1 MSTIADET
9 TIEKLSSMLI
19 DTSLPLKLRFR
30 ILFTLKNLDS
40 QGQKNQSEKTS
51 TVVEAISRA
60 FNDTSALLKHECAYC
75 LGQMGNKNAITKLI
89 QVLNDSNEDTMV
101 RHEAGEALGALGCFD
116 NQDVIDTLTKQS
128 QNLRAEISETCQIAL
143 DRLAWLR
150 KAASNESSS
159 ISTEKIYS
167 TVDPA
172 PALTLTTIDEL
183 KKILLDENRSLYER
197 YRALFALRNI
207 GSDEAVLAICEGFQ
221 ASSALFRHEIAF
233 VLGQLQSICSI
244 PALHQQLSILNE
256 NYMVRHE
263 CAETL
268 GSIGTDECRHILETY
283 LNDKERVVRESSLI
297 LQTTGIVLV
306 LRYSRT
312 RKGEP
317 YISSTAIV
325 ASEFLKGVICIIL
338 VWFETDCSLNRLIR
352 KLNDEIYGKPYET
365 VKLAIPSGLYAIQN
379 NLLFIALSYLNAATY
394 QVTYQLKILTTAL
407 CCVFMLG
414 KKIQKHQWVS
424 LCMLAIGVAFVTWPS
439 SDEVNKRSV
448 TQSQKSWLQQ
458 FIGFGA
464 VLMAT
469 LTSGFAGVYFEK
481 ILKTGPTS
489 VWVRN
494 IQLAIFGTI
503 FGLVI
508 VCIFDYKAV
517 MDKGFFQGYSTVVWI
532 VIFLQAIGGL
542 IIAAVIKYADNI
554 IKGFATSLSIILS
567 SVVSYFVL
575 NDFAPSLFFFMGAIL
590 VIAATFLYGWEKKV
604 KVTSTSDQV
613 RI

>member
-1 MSTIADET
+1 MSTIADGK

-40 QGQKNQSEKTS
+40 QGQKNQLEKTS
-51 TVVEAISRA
+51 DVVEAISRA

-75 LGQMGNKNAITKLI
+75 LGQMDNKNAITKLI
-89 QVLNDSNEDTMV
+89 QVLNDSNEDAMV

-116 NQDVIDTLTKQS
+116 NQDVIDALTKQS
-128 QNLRAEISETCQIAL
+128 QNPRAEISETCQIAL

-150 KAASNESSS
+150 NMASNELFSNS
-159 ISTEKIYS
+159 IEKTYLTI
-167 TVDPA
+167 DPA

-183 KKILLDENRSLYER
+183 TKILLDENRSLFER

-233 VLGQLQSICSI
+233 VLGQLQSIISI
-244 PALHQQLSILNE
+244 PALRQQLSILSE

-283 LNDKERVVRESSLI
+283 LNDKERVVRESCEVALDISDYVNSADFQYCNGLKLVDLIALI
-297 LQTTGIVLV
+297 LQTTSIVLV

-312 RKGEP
+312 RKAEP

-325 ASEFLKGVICIIL
+325 ASEFLKGLICIIL
-338 VWFETDCSLNRLIR
+338 VWFETELQLDCSLNRLIK
-352 KLNDEIYGKPYET
+352 KLHDEIYGKPHET
-365 VKLAIPSGLYAIQN
+365 LKLTIPSGLYAIQN

-414 KKIQKHQWVS
+414 KKIEKHQWIS
-424 LCMLAIGVAFVTWPS
+424 LCMLALGVAFVTWPS
-439 SDEVNKRSV
+439 SDEGNKRLS
-448 TQSQKSWLQQ
+448 TQTPKSWLQQ
-458 FIGFGA
+458 FIGLGA

-494 IQLAIFGTI
+494 IQLG
-503 FGLVI
+503 
-508 VCIFDYKAV
+508 
-517 MDKGFFQGYSTVVWI
+517 
-532 VIFLQAIGGL
+532 
-542 IIAAVIKYADNI
+542 
-554 IKGFATSLSIILS
+554 
-567 SVVSYFVL
+567 
-575 NDFAPSLFFFMGAIL
+575 
-590 VIAATFLYGWEKKV
+590 
-604 KVTSTSDQV
+604 
-613 RI
+613 